1 MIIMS
6 LPRAEEKAIEE
17 LREEIKSLKK
27 ELEELKG
34 ALKRTLEVLD
44 EYFFDLEV
52 RRRIELLE
60 KGEEELVGEE
70 EVMRAL
76 E

>member
-1 MIIMS
+1 MS